1 MALADLFVDRR
12 PKLGHIA
19 IDLSREETHEY
30 TARVTDYPVEDGS
43 DNSDH
48 IQLLPVRVSIAGQVS
63 RTPVTLG
70 TQLRPDFDPSR
81 HVTAW
86 DQLVELFEKREPF
99 TLVTSLHVYTSMV
112 FESLAAV
119 RSFAAT
125 HTLEFSASL
134 RRVVT
139 SFTTFAET
147 QVADEIR
154 DQAEAAANVAMQGAF
169 AADEASVAAAVGA
182 L

>member
-12 PKLGHIA
+12 PRLGHVP
-19 IDLSREETHEY
+19 IDLSIEETHEH
-30 TARVTDYPVEDGS
+30 TAHVTDYPVESGATFT
-43 DNSDH
+43 DH
-48 IQLLPVRVSIAGQVS
+48 IQIMPERVSIVGRVS
-63 RTPVTLG
+63 RTPATLG

-81 HVTAW
+81 HITAW
-86 DQLVELFEKREPF
+86 DQLVELFTARTPF
-99 TLVTSLHVYTSMV
+99 ILVTSLHVYTSMV

-119 RSFAAT
+119 RSFETT

-134 RRVVT
+134 RRIET

-147 QVADEIR
+147 KVA
-154 DQAEAAANVAMQGAF
+154 AELEDLAESAANTAMQGAV
-169 AADEASVAAAVGA
+169 AAEEASAAAAVEA